1 MYSIELL
8 PIIKTN
14 ACHPEPGEGWMI
26 VFQMFNNILKMNH
39 YSVYIV
45 ECNDGFYYVGVTND
59 LERRLWEHNTGFD
72 KKCFTYKRRPVE
84 LKYYESCSDIK
95 QAIAYEKQLKG
106 WSRKKK
112 QALFKE
118 DLAEL
123 KWLSKSTLA
132 KSKSALVINH
142 SSSAKPTNPSPG

>member
-1 MYSIELL
+1 
-8 PIIKTN
+8 
-14 ACHPEPGEGWMI
+14 
-26 VFQMFNNILKMNH
+26 MNH
-39 YSVYIV
+39 HYTVYIV
-45 ECNDGFYYVGVTND
+45 ECHDGAYYVGVTND

-84 LKYYESCSDIK
+84 LKYYESCADIR

-118 DLAEL
+118 DFKEL

-132 KSKSALVINH
+132 KSKSALATN
-142 SSSAKPTNPSPG
+142 PGNPSPGSG